1 MCTQQV
7 SDIVTVNSNNS
18 NGNNTNNST
27 KNTNNSNSTGY
38 YMNIR
43 GRHKNLHDTLSAFI
57 I

>member
-27 KNTNNSNSTGY
+27 KNTNSSNSTGY